1 MIVDELTRL
10 SLALIENCISIK
22 GLSSLIGNEYSAMIN
37 AFVEKKVKEE
47 LNNVNDEG
55 IKALRALVDG
65 NSDFQKH
72 AFGENIARK
81 FDVDPLKVDTV
92 YHYTDISVLK
102 KLIDSQQFYMGSA
115 YYMNDPLEIKYTYD
129 ISQKVLDEMGASN
142 YEKTA
147 FDQDT
152 QSTIFDSYIWS
163 FSANKNNQALNNY
176 GEIAIG
182 IDVQKLQNHLANRNT
197 NLYFEN
203 MHEGNGYTFPL
214 YVEYD
219 EEIQNE
225 YLRSVVKEWLL
236 AYRGLK
242 NTPLK
247 QIASDIAFEC
257 IQALFLF
264 SLCFKRHL
272 LYQEEEIRFVV
283 ERISMSKEQKPDTYF
298 NDRPVIIT
306 DFTPDMVSSIVFSHK
321 NGADK
326 RIEEIKQYL
335 IEHGF
340 DHTKVLLTD
349 MPY

>member
-1 MIVDELTRL
+1 MDELTRL
-10 SLALIENCISIK
+10 SLALIEKCINIQ
-22 GLSSLIGNEYSAMIN
+22 GLSSLIGNYYSAIIN
-37 AFVEKKVKEE
+37 AVVEKKVKAE
-47 LNNVNDEG
+47 LSDLNDEG
-55 IKALRALVDG
+55 IKALKALMDG

-72 AFGENIARK
+72 ASGENIARR
-81 FDVDPLKVDTV
+81 FYVDPLKVDTV

-102 KLIDSQQFYMGSA
+102 KLIYSRQFYMGSA
-115 YYMNDPLEIKYTYD
+115 YHMNDPLEIKYTYD
-129 ISQKVLDEMGASN
+129 ISQKILDEMGASQD
-142 YEKTA
+142 EKMA
-147 FDQDT
+147 FNQDT
-152 QSTIFDSYIWS
+152 KSTIFDSYIWS

-214 YVEYD
+214 YVEYN

-225 YLRSVVKEWLL
+225 YLRSVLKEWLL

-242 NTPLK
+242 NTPLEK
-247 QIASDIAFEC
+247 VASDIAFEC

-283 ERISMSKEQKPDTYF
+283 ERISISKEQKPDTHF
-298 NDRPVIIT
+298 NNRPVIIT
-306 DFTPDMVSSIVFSHK
+306 DFTPDMVSSIVVSHK

-326 RIEEIKQYL
+326 RIKEIKQYL

-340 DHTKVLLTD
+340 EQTKVLLTD